1 MKTDKD
7 IEDLLPGYAAGT
19 ISEEDGKLVDMWICR
34 SEANR
39 AKAEAVFRAEYLRSQ
54 ADSIDSADTD
64 SALKSVKKRIR
75 RHQGR
80 STARVL
86 VYCAAALSIPLM
98 VATGWLSSKLKQ
110 DARLAPVE
118 ISCTT
123 GMVSRATLP
132 DGSRVWLNSN
142 SKLSYPAVFGRERR
156 VTLEGEGYFEVAKDH
171 GRKFIVETGSQQ
183 VEVTGT
189 EFDIEAYPDCGPE
202 IRTTLISGSIRLHC
216 PDASGREHVFEVSPG
231 EQYIYNRESCKIRRG
246 SAEGDEVTAWTEGK
260 TILNN
265 TSLEDALRAIGNR
278 FNVEFLVRNEKLL
291 SNRYTGTFSGQRLE
305 VVLEHFRRTT
315 NIHFDTS
322 VKGMDTYNIS
332 GRQIIIVY

>member
-7 IEDLLPGYAAGT
+7 LEDLLPGYAAGT

-39 AKAEAVFRAEYLRSQ
+39 AKAEAVFRAEYLRSK

-110 DARLAPVE
+110 STQAAPVE

-142 SKLSYPAVFGRERR
+142 SKLSYPAVFGHERR

-189 EFDIEAYPDCGPE
+189 EFDIEAYPDSGPE

-246 SAEGDEVTAWTEGK
+246 SAEGNEVTAWTDYQCQYIISKDGK
-260 TILNN
+260 P
-265 TSLEDALRAIGNR
+265 
-278 FNVEFLVRNEKLL
+278 LV
-291 SNRYTGTFSGQRLE
+291 SSGASGQSATASTWNSWCATKNCSQTATPVHSAGSGSKSCLS
-305 VVLEHFRRTT
+305 
-315 NIHFDTS
+315 TS
-322 VKGMDTYNIS
+322 AAPQTFIS
-332 GRQIIIVY
+332 TLP

>member
-1 MKTDKD
+1 MLSEKEIK
-7 IEDLLPGYAAGT
+7 DLLPDYVKGYA
-19 ISEEDGKLVDMWICR
+19 SEQEGKEIDEWIC
-34 SEANR
+34 SSAANR
-39 AKAEAVFRAEYLRSQ
+39 KAAEECFRLEYLRSRID
-54 ADSIDSADTD
+54 AIDSADTD
-64 SALKSVKKRIR
+64 TALSRIHSR
-75 RHQGR
+75 MLHEKGR

-110 DARLAPVE
+110 STQAAPVE

-142 SKLSYPAVFGRERR
+142 SKLSYPAVFGHERR

-189 EFDIEAYPDCGPE
+189 EFDIEAYPDSGPE

-231 EQYIYNRESCKIRRG
+231 EQYIYNRESCKILRG

-322 VKGMDTYNIS
+322 VKGMYTDNIS